1 MNPRWPALV
10 LLALAQVWLPAAMA
24 QAQERLFAKSYA
36 VVIGIGDYPAESGLD
51 KLTYPRKD
59 AGGMAAFLR
68 DQGFEVTGLFD
79 RDATRRAI
87 LATLEDVIAPQLG
100 PDDRVLI
107 FYSGH
112 GQTRIIGEREYG
124 YIIPYDAGPRSSS
137 WIGMEVLRNLSE
149 KMGRARHQLFIM
161 DACYGGQIGVKASG
175 PGVTLDHPQ
184 YVRAVAARPARQFLT
199 AGGAGQQVLD
209 GGPDGYSYF
218 TGYLLEALELGYA
231 DLNGDSYITAN
242 EIGAYITPRASTWN
256 QTPAAGVLPG
266 HGQGEFLFRV
276 PGRRIASAP
285 GAVDALGRFKGSESA
300 ALVPTAPATV
310 PTADPGPQGAGS
322 NSPGPQVARVDPN
335 GLSKEAAAERLSL
348 AIRTHYDR
356 TKREFLRFLRDHSLG
371 DIDTRQ
377 VTDITVSEVVSM
389 GGDGWV
395 AELDYFVMDRRR
407 RQLRREGRFLVKPT
421 ETGVEFIRPY

>member
-1 MNPRWPALV
+1 MIPRGFALV
-10 LLALAQVWLPAAMA
+10 LLALVQVWLPAAMA
-24 QAQERLFAKSYA
+24 EAQERLFAKSYA
-36 VVIGIGDYPAESGLD
+36 VVIGIGDYPAESGFD

-68 DQGFEVTGLFD
+68 DQGFEITGLFD

-87 LATLEDVIAPQLG
+87 LATLEDDIALRLR
-100 PDDRVLI
+100 PDDRILI

-124 YIIPYDAGPRSSS
+124 YIIPYDASPRSSS

-175 PGVTLDHPQ
+175 PGVALDHPQ

-199 AGGAGQQVLD
+199 AGGANQQVLD

-218 TGYLLEALELGYA
+218 TGYLLEALELGHA

-256 QTPAAGVLPG
+256 QTPASGVLPG

-285 GAVDALGRFKGSESA
+285 GAVDALGRFKAGGSE
-300 ALVPTAPATV
+300 ALVPAAPAAV
-310 PTADPGPQGAGS
+310 LAADPGPQGAGGD
-322 NSPGPQVARVDPN
+322 SPGPQVALANPN
-335 GLSKEAAAERLSL
+335 RLSKEDAARHLSQAL
-348 AIRTHYDR
+348 RTHYDR
-356 TKREFLRFLRDHSLG
+356 TKREFLRFLRDSSLG

-377 VTDITVSEVVSM
+377 VTDITVAEVISM
-389 GGDGWV
+389 GGDGWIV
-395 AELDYFVMDRRR
+395 ELDYYVMDRSR
-407 RQLRREGRFLVKPT
+407 RQLRRNGRFLVRQVDNR
-421 ETGVEFIRPY
+421 VEFIRPY